1 MEYADYGVS
10 CDAQGNWVYN
20 GKIIADLYD
29 EGRGIFSNSN
39 GTMYIEVTRDK
50 SGKISSFQKVSK
62 NRMQELFTE
71 FNPETETFAEYNSE
85 AKH

>member
-1 MEYADYGVS
+1 MSLLQMSFLGTV
-10 CDAQGNWVYN
+10 
-20 GKIIADLYD
+20 IILLIVVL
-29 EGRGIFSNSN
+29 IFSNSN

-62 NRMQELFTE
+62 NRMQELFAE

>member
-1 MEYADYGVS
+1 MMR
-10 CDAQGNWVYN
+10 
-20 GKIIADLYD
+20 
-29 EGRGIFSNSN
+29 EGESFL
-39 GTMYIEVTRDK
+39 TATALCTFEVTRDK